1 MPSAS
6 LNLTLLVSVTLATAG
21 HAETFLPSPTTPV
34 ARAQQTHGL
43 YDLPA
48 PDRTSRFLLH
58 AQRGLLPD
66 IIGMGIGL
74 LSGDRISTQAEL
86 HGSDTSGPR
95 LDLSV
100 GLNF

>member
-6 LNLTLLVSVTLATAG
+6 PYLTLLVSVTLATAG
-21 HAETFLPSPTTPV
+21 HAETLSPSPAAAVT
-34 ARAQQTHGL
+34 RAEHSRGL
-43 YDLPA
+43 YDLPG
-48 PDRTSRFLLH
+48 PERTSRFLLH
-58 AQRGLLPD
+58 EPRGLLPD

-95 LDLSV
+95 LDLSI